1 MPHQKLLDEFFR
13 TVPADLAFYRGAGCA
28 SCRFTGYSGRMILA
42 DLWVPDEAD
51 QMLITRRAAF
61 DDVRKSA
68 TRTTFSMARDAHER
82 LRAGRTTL
90 EELLRVLPYD
100 AVSEHREQFGVRQ
113 RMRTACKQALA
124 RPFAFGEWSGSW
136 VTSSLMRR
144 SPPSA
149 RGPRGSGANC

>member
-1 MPHQKLLDEFFR
+1 MPNQKLLDEFFK
-13 TVPADLAFYRGAGCA
+13 TVPSDLMFYRGAGCGA
-28 SCRFTGYSGRMILA
+28 CRFTGYSGRMIVA

-68 TRTTFSMARDAHER
+68 VRTTFSMARDAHER

-100 AVSEHREQFGVRQ
+100 AVAEHKELFG
-113 RMRTACKQALA
+113 
-124 RPFAFGEWSGSW
+124 G
-136 VTSSLMRR
+136 
-144 SPPSA
+144 
-149 RGPRGSGANC
+149 